1 MIRVYAV
8 CQGISPILMNRMTDE
23 TLDSLITG
31 VRKPVQKDRPFEEVA
46 EEKIYRDEQGNTG
59 VPSENLFACL
69 AEAGRSVKLGKKQ
82 ISTASS
88 TILPSFLS
96 IEELFL
102 PFIDD
107 PEWVVDK
114 RRGQSTNGAN
124 KVAVGIIRPKFLDW
138 KFGVTL
144 EIDESEA
151 SPDTVRELLAKA
163 GKSIGLGDFRPAKK
177 GPFGRFEVAS
187 WKVLDGDEAATA
199 TSSNGQ
205 GSKEAAK
212 EVLAATA

>member
-1 MIRVYAV
+1 MIRIQAA
-8 CQGISPILMNRMTDE
+8 CQGISPILMNRMTEE

-31 VRKPVQKDRPFEEVA
+31 VRKPIKKDRPFEEVA
-46 EEKIYRDEQGNTG
+46 GEKIYRDEQGNAG
-59 VPSENLFACL
+59 IPSENLFACL

-107 PEWVVDK
+107 PGWVVDK
-114 RRGQSTNGAN
+114 RRGQMTNGGS
-124 KVAVGIIRPKFLDW
+124 KIAVGIIRPKFLDW

-144 EIDESEA
+144 EIDDSEA
-151 SPDTVRELLAKA
+151 SPDTVQELLAKA

-187 WKVLDGDEAATA
+187 WKILDGDESATTA
-199 TSSNGQ
+199 SSNGKV
-205 GSKEAAK
+205 SKKEAK
-212 EVLAATA
+212 EVLATTA